1 MEKGVLISINPD
13 AHEKEGYHDMYYGT
27 LAARKGGLTRSLT
40 LNAKSLTEFEAWLSL
55 KRA

>member
-40 LNAKSLTEFEAWLSL
+40 LNAKTLAEFESWLSL